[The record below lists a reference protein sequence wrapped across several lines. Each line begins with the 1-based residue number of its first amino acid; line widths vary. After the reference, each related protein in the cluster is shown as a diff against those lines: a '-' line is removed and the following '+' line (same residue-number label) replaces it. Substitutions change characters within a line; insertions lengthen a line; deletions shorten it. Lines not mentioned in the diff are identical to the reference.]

1 MTCVDLQCFYNQLID
16 EQVSIIAV
24 ETIRENLT
32 SMTMSWRPWSPL
44 RVAAAAAAAASFST
58 LYLQETILKP
68 RLFKPAVDVKATLS

>member
-16 EQVSIIAV
+16 EQVSIIGV

-44 RVAAAAAAAASFST
+44 RVAAAAAAASFRT
-58 LYLQETILKP
+58 LFLQETILKP
-68 RLFKPAVDVKATLS
+68 RLFKPAVDVKATFS